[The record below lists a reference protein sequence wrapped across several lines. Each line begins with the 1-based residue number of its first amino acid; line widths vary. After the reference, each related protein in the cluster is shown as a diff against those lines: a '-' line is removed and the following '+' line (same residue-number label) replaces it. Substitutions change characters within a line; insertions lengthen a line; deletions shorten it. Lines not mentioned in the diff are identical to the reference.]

1 MTGYEISGFDKIP
14 DEGPALLVY
23 YHGAL
28 PIDLYYLMANV
39 ILHKRRCLRAVGDR
53 FLFIIPGFLFTL
65 LVMTSFCLCCIL
77 YKLSLFCGTLQ
88 NIVIVG
94 FIQNYS
100 AYFLFLLFLLYQ
112 NTFQVNLS
120 CQNVKLHKGNRLRTT
135 SPVSCCLPV
144 QLSHRFSAAAEVVA
158 VPAGEA
164 QHHIQDRGG
173 DPQGADNIHATIP
186 P

>member
-100 AYFLFLLFLLYQ
+100 AYFLFFVVFAVSEHLSSKFVMSKCQTSQRQQAQ
-112 NTFQVNLS
+112 NNLAR
-120 CQNVKLHKGNRLRTT
+120 VM
-135 SPVSCCLPV
+135 
-144 QLSHRFSAAAEVVA
+144 LSASAVVA
-158 VPAGEA
+158 
-164 QHHIQDRGG
+164 QIQRCC
-173 DPQGADNIHATIP
+173 
-186 P
+186 